1 MLSVFLLIKHVA
13 AKNRPLTPEEINEAL
28 ISKIL
33 DTTKNAEVN
42 PGQVFGQPWISDPN
56 TFKVPYEVGDTIPN
70 PFTVGDFVP
79 STITDG
85 RFYDG
90 SRIVDQEAGAIK
102 LANVS
107 SQVLLGSNLAAG
119 EDDSV
124 TYFLKTNGINS
135 VHNTVLSE
143 ASAKANSATGT
154 RE

>member
-13 AKNRPLTPEEINEAL
+13 IKNRPLTPEEINEAL
-28 ISKIL
+28 INQIL

-42 PGQVFGQPWISDPN
+42 PGQAFGQPWLSDPN
-56 TFKVPYEVGDTIPN
+56 TFRVPFEVGDTVPN

-79 STITDG
+79 TTFTDG
-85 RFYDG
+85 KFHDN
-90 SRIVDQEAGAIK
+90 SQLINQEAGAIK
-102 LANVS
+102 LANVN
-107 SQVLLGSNLAAG
+107 SQFLLGSDLTAG
-119 EDDSV
+119 EDASL
-124 TYFLKTNGINS
+124 TYFLRTNDINS